1 MPRSIRTVRAAT
13 AVLALALTCTP
24 WPATAGELVGSAS
37 SLMPRLAPA
46 TTQASAAP
54 APSIRPAPAAQ
65 PAPSNPSIHAQRATA
80 APIRSV
86 SRASTTATPGRSPRA
101 PPRG

>member
-46 TTQASAAP
+46 TTQASAMPLTIA
-54 APSIRPAPAAQ
+54 AMRSGTTRP
-65 PAPSNPSIHAQRATA
+65 HAM
-80 APIRSV
+80 
-86 SRASTTATPGRSPRA
+86 
-101 PPRG
+101 